1 MAYVFFNSN
10 PRGKYVGDCV
20 IRAISKILDEDWEQT
35 YVMLTLQGYI
45 MSDMPSA
52 NHVWGAFLQSQG
64 FERYAI
70 PNTCPNCYTVADFCR
85 DNPLGD
91 FILATGSHVIAVRDG
106 DYYDSWDSGMEV
118 PIYHFRR

>member
-45 MSDMPSA
+45 MSDMPSYIRKDSKL
-52 NHVWGAFLQSQG
+52 WGFAK
-64 FERYAI
+64 Y
-70 PNTCPNCYTVADFCR
+70 NK
-85 DNPLGD
+85 
-91 FILATGSHVIAVRDG
+91 
-106 DYYDSWDSGMEV
+106 
-118 PIYHFRR
+118 